1 MMASSLSA
9 LAPRSIDRRLVCV
22 RDEGSSVYR
31 PMCLFGKKN
40 AMDYINRINLTM
52 QPEFKLEETQ
62 HKIFIVRPKQYYM
75 IDVTRPHIEP
85 IDIDSFSLKKAIS
98 VLEHFDTKNISKAN
112 FIIKRK
118 CRLLK
123 NRHITL
129 TKAIEDNKIIYIGDR
144 FEPKIFKY
152 LKEAYPDNSVKHYMK
167 NGSSVYEIFK
177 PLIHVDNDIIN
188 MKINFSNEDDIDG
201 QWNLVVSKAVAL
213 NDLIRVKRIAHYMI
227 KRFGNC
233 NPIDIEV
240 INNTIK
246 LVKNNNNLDFVKLMF
261 LSPKPR
267 VNTLSSGRSLMF
279 DEVDFSEEKTYS
291 VVNLK
296 LNVQKPS
303 DNMKKPLQV
312 RKDEAYQALINRRS
326 YPLLVNI
333 EKTFKGVK
341 LMRSRTEHMFI
352 FDNVFDIS
360 EAYDLFIYFFKKFN
374 NDDLFKL
381 EFEHE
386 NKIAVF
392 VLKLRQDANWFDN
405 DFSLNECGR
414 YC

>member
-1 MMASSLSA
+1 MISPLSA
-9 LAPRSIDRRLVCV
+9 LAPKSIDRRLVCI

-40 AMDYINRINLTM
+40 AMDYVNRINLTM
-52 QPEFKLEETQ
+52 HPEFKLEETQ
-62 HKIFIVRPKQYYM
+62 HKIFIVRPKNYHF

-118 CRLLK
+118 CTLCSDR
-123 NRHITL
+123 NITL
-129 TKAIEDNKIIYIGDR
+129 TKAIEDNKIIYIGDG
-144 FEPKIFKY
+144 FEPKILKH
-152 LKEAYPDNSVKHYMK
+152 LKEAYPDNSVKHYMR

-213 NDLIRVKRIAHYMI
+213 SDLMRVKRIAHYLM
-227 KRFGNC
+227 KRFRSC
-233 NPIDIEV
+233 EPIDLEV

-246 LVKNNNNLDFVKLMF
+246 LVKNNNNLEFVKLMF

-279 DEVDFSEEKTYS
+279 DETDFSEEKTYS

-312 RKDEAYQALINRRS
+312 RKNEAYQALVDHKE
-326 YPLLVNI
+326 YPLLINV

-341 LMRSRTEHMFI
+341 LMRSKMEHMFI

-360 EAYDLFIYFFKKFN
+360 EAYELFIYFFKKFN
-374 NDDLFKL
+374 NEDLFKL

-386 NKIAVF
+386 NKIGLF
-392 VLKLRQDANWFDN
+392 VLKLKKDANWFDS
-405 DFSLNECGR
+405 DFNLNHYGR